1 VFYDYASATGSA
13 IDRGARTELSLKRR
27 LATEDTH
34 DETACG
40 GSGDKTWR
48 FIWCY
53 QQKRMQRA

>member
-1 VFYDYASATGSA
+1 
-13 IDRGARTELSLKRR
+13 LKRP

-34 DETACG
+34 HETACG

-53 QQKRMQRA
+53 QQKRMRA